1 MFGYLAFY
9 RGKRFEVYTDQG
21 KYAAQTLAAAHFKA
35 RKQHEVDVYLCE
47 RPDGTTVL
55 QSTCF

>member
-1 MFGYLAFY
+1 MHGYIAIY
-9 RGKRFEVYTDQG
+9 RGKRFEVRTDKG
-21 KYAAQTLAAAHFKA
+21 KYAAQTIAAAHFKA

-47 RPDGTTVL
+47 TPDGSAVT